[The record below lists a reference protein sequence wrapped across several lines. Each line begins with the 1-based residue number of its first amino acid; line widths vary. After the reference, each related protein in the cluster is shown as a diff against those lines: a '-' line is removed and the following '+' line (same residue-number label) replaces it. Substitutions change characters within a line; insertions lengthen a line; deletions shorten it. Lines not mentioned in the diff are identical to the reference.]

1 MRAAGVALV
10 IVAALVLQTTLGLVI
25 APGGYGIDLV
35 LVAVVFLGLTRGPV
49 IGLLSGTIA
58 GLVQDA
64 MGSGIVGL
72 GSLAKTIVGYAT
84 GVVGAQFIVAR
95 PMPRFVVF
103 FGATLAEAAI
113 VAALLLLLD
122 VRPAGPGGAVVL
134 QRAVGQAL
142 VGVVAFQLTET
153 VPRMVDRRRAIRS
166 RSRTVRLK

>member
-1 MRAAGVALV
+1 MTAAVVALV
-10 IVAALVLQTTLGLVI
+10 IVAALVGQATLGLLI
-25 APGGYGIDLV
+25 APSGYGINLV

-49 IGLLSGTIA
+49 VGLLSGTVA

-72 GSLAKTIVGYAT
+72 GGLAKTVVGYAT

-113 VAALLLLLD
+113 VTTLLWLLNM
-122 VRPAGPGGAVVL
+122 RSSGAGAAVVL

-142 VGVVAFQLTET
+142 VGVVLFQLTEN
-153 VPRMVDRRRAIRS
+153 VPKMLDRRRAIRS
-166 RSRTVRLK
+166 RTRTVRLK